1 MKQRM
6 KKQYMQNRVL
16 FRLNDKAQFLMNKF
30 TNPVNYKQGNFILR
44 KRGIIY
50 VLL

>member
-6 KKQYMQNRVL
+6 KEQYIQNLVL
-16 FRLNDKAQFLMNKF
+16 FRLSNNAQFLMNKF
-30 TNPVNYKQGNFILR
+30 TNPVNHKQGNFILR
-44 KRGIIY
+44 RRGIIY